1 MGEPCVSSARTAHM
15 VAWCFS
21 VAARAEA
28 LDKDEECATRAG
40 RDWSYSS
47 KFGHT
52 NPLQSLPYFESGG
65 IVIDRV
71 LRIGVEMVIR
81 DRCLTV

>member
-1 MGEPCVSSARTAHM
+1 M

-21 VAARAEA
+21 VAPKAEA
-28 LDKDEECATRAG
+28 LDKDEESPTRAG

-52 NPLQSLPYFESGG
+52 NPLQSLAYLGSGE
-65 IVIDRV
+65 IDIDRV

-81 DRCLTV
+81 DRGLTV